1 MPVTLTGPMRG
12 IALKLVSVAIFL
24 AMQTLIKLGG
34 SGVNPGQITFYRSAF
49 ALVPIMG
56 YLLWRGDL
64 RQAFV
69 TESPFGH
76 FKRGFIGVLS
86 MGCGFY
92 GLTVLPL
99 PEWIAIGYAMPLFSV
114 FFAWALLHEPV
125 RIYRW
130 TAVAIGLVG
139 VLIIS
144 WPKLTLFRTLGLQS
158 GEAVGALVV
167 LCSAAGAA
175 LAMIQIR
182 ILVRSEK
189 TMTIVLYFSI
199 SSALLALLTLPFG
212 WSWLDMRQTLL
223 LVFAGFAG
231 GIAQIFLTESYRHAE
246 VSTIAP
252 FEYSSILFGIA
263 ISWLVFSE
271 VPVLTMMIGTAITVS
286 AGIYIIHRERRLQRN
301 AVLKE
306 TVAERMTKG
315 RPLGP

>member
-1 MPVTLTGPMRG
+1 MPVMPTGPMRG
-12 IALKLVSVAIFL
+12 IALKLVSVGIFL
-24 AMQTLIKLGG
+24 AMQTLIKLAG

-56 YLLWRGDL
+56 YLIWRGDL

-76 FKRGFIGVLS
+76 FRRGFIGVLS

-92 GLTVLPL
+92 GLTKLPL

-114 FFAWALLHEPV
+114 FFAWALLKEPV

-130 TAVAIGLVG
+130 TAVAVGLLG
-139 VLIIS
+139 VMIIS
-144 WPKLTLFRTLGLQS
+144 WPKLTLFRTAGLGS
-158 GEAVGALVV
+158 GEAIGALVV
-167 LCSAAGAA
+167 LFSAASAA

-199 SSALLALLTLPFG
+199 SSALLSLATLPFG
-212 WSWLDMRQTLL
+212 WEWLDLRQTVY
-223 LVFAGFAG
+223 LVLAGFAG
-231 GIAQIFLTESYRHAE
+231 GVAQIFLTESYRHAE

-252 FEYSSILFGIA
+252 FEYSSILLGIGV
-263 ISWLVFSE
+263 SWLVFSE
-271 VPVLTMMIGTAITVS
+271 VPEVTMLIGTAITVS
-286 AGIYIIHRERRLQRN
+286 AGIYIIHRERKLQRR
-301 AVLKE
+301 AILKDG
-306 TVAERMTKG
+306 VAEGMNTVSRA
-315 RPLGP
+315 

>member
-1 MPVTLTGPMRG
+1 MPTGPMRG
-12 IALKLVSVAIFL
+12 IALKLVSVGIFL
-24 AMQTLIKLGG
+24 AMQTLIKLAG

-56 YLLWRGDL
+56 YLIWRGDL

-76 FKRGFIGVLS
+76 FRRGFIGVLS

-92 GLTVLPL
+92 GLTKLPL

-114 FFAWALLHEPV
+114 FFAWALLKEPV

-130 TAVAIGLVG
+130 TAVAVGLVG

-144 WPKLTLFRTLGLQS
+144 WPKLTLFRTAGLGS
-158 GEAVGALVV
+158 GEAIGALVV
-167 LCSAAGAA
+167 LFSAASAA

-199 SSALLALLTLPFG
+199 SSALLSLATLPFG
-212 WSWLDMRQTLL
+212 WEWLDLRQTVY
-223 LVFAGFAG
+223 LVLAGFAG
-231 GIAQIFLTESYRHAE
+231 GVAQIFLTESYRHAE

-252 FEYSSILFGIA
+252 FEYSSILLGIGV
-263 ISWLVFSE
+263 SWLVFSE
-271 VPVLTMMIGTAITVS
+271 VPEVTMLIGTAITVS
-286 AGIYIIHRERRLQRN
+286 AGIYIIHRERKLQRR
-301 AVLKE
+301 AILKDG
-306 TVAERMTKG
+306 VAEGMNTVSRA
-315 RPLGP
+315 

>member
-1 MPVTLTGPMRG
+1 MPAGPMRG
-12 IALKLVSVAIFL
+12 IVLKIISVGIFL
-24 AMQTLIKLGG
+24 AMQTLIKLAG
-34 SGVNPGQITFYRSAF
+34 SGVNPGQITFYRSFF

-56 YLLWRGDL
+56 YLLWRGEL

-92 GLTVLPL
+92 GLTQLPL

-114 FFAWALLHEPV
+114 LFAFLLLGEPV
-125 RIYRW
+125 RIYRF
-130 TAVAIGLVG
+130 TAVALGFVG
-139 VLIIS
+139 VLITS
-144 WPKLTLFRTLGLQS
+144 WSKLTLFSTAGFGS

-167 LCSAAGAA
+167 LLSAAGAA

-189 TMTIVLYFSI
+189 TTTIVLYFSI
-199 SSALLALLTLPFG
+199 TSALLSLLTLPFG
-212 WSWLDMRQTLL
+212 WAFLDLRQTLL

-231 GIAQIFLTESYRHAE
+231 GVAQIFLTESYRHAD

-252 FEYSSILFGIA
+252 FEYSSILLGIA
-263 ISWLVFSE
+263 VSWLIFAD
-271 VPVLTMMIGTAITVS
+271 VPDVMMLFGTAITVS
-286 AGIYIIHRERRLQRN
+286 AGIYIIHRERKLQRR
-301 AVLKE
+301 AVISE
-306 TVAERMTKG
+306 GVADRLTPVSQ
-315 RPLGP
+315 R